1 MGAGAGVGAGDGFGV
16 GDGAGVVLVV
26 VVLWLS
32 GVGDGVGGVTVV
44 VVVLSGTGVTVVEVV
59 VVVVE
64 VVVELVVVLSEAFVV
79 VVISVVEVVVVLASG
94 TCVDESGTG
103 VDESGTTGNASEA
116 LCCPLVWTI
125 KHETAITANAS
136 TTFRNCDGDIS
147 QNRLYLLNSYCRL
160 LIDRREAKS
169 IDRIGGSWCWA
180 LKSGQQCKETRM
192 AGSIPKLHTIMLH
205 RTWTGR

>member
-26 VVLWLS
+26 VVVLS

-44 VVVLSGTGVTVVEVV
+44 VVVVVVLSGTGVTVVEDVVEAGVV
-59 VVVVE
+59 VLVVE
-64 VVVELVVVLSEAFVV
+64 VVVVFSEAFVV
-79 VVISVVEVVVVLASG
+79 VVISVVVDDVVVLESG
-94 TCVDESGTG
+94 TCVDESGITG
-103 VDESGTTGNASEA
+103 TASEL

-147 QNRLYLLNSYCRL
+147 PNRLYLLNSYCSV
-160 LIDRREAKS
+160 LIGRREAES
-169 IDRIGGSWCWA
+169 IDRSA
-180 LKSGQQCKETRM
+180 A
-192 AGSIPKLHTIMLH
+192 AGA
-205 RTWTGR
+205 GN